1 MAEKE
6 KPNHKPNWSLG
17 SSAVPLWDET
27 LLYESFLTVE
37 DVEKASGLRNVN
49 KVPYHP
55 SKFLG
60 GDLNFVNDQGEKILC
75 VVFSKASQFAQFKSS
90 VTEENPTTCAAGVGD
105 EAFAGRSFAG
115 RTTHVFAF
123 RKGDHAAFLIA
134 PAPVGERE
142 IRLTPSQLVAVGK
155 IISTRLV

>member
-6 KPNHKPNWSLG
+6 KPNHIPISSLG
-17 SSAVPLWDET
+17 GTAMPLWDET
-27 LLYESFLTVE
+27 LLYESCLTVE

-55 SKFLG
+55 SKFMG
-60 GDLNFVNDQGEKILC
+60 GDLNFVNDRGEKILC

-90 VTEENPTTCAAGVGD
+90 ITEEDSTTGAAGVGD
-105 EAFAGRSFAG
+105 EAFAGSSSTG
-115 RTTHVFAF
+115 RATHVLAF